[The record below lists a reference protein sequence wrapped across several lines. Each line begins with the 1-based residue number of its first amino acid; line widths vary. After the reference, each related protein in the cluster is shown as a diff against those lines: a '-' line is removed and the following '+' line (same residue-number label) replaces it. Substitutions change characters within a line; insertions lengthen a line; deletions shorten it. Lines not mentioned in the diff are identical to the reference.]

1 MRYNEAKEHTSGRLH
16 DLFADPYRAF
26 DNERH
31 ERQLHIRVMLYQL
44 AVLPMQ
50 RGLLTLRVIH
60 GWQNGGCEPGD
71 LQYVEY
77 PLNEL
82 ADLQRVSAIFHA
94 STRQASSFP
103 VTDDTLLA
111 APLAQAIADAQ
122 ANGISLDHDTR
133 NHPARWPEFG
143 GGLALYTL
151 FKMYH
156 RLTYS
161 EDDAYRSSQCHTS
174 AGVREIHEFHLE
186 EGEFAFLTP
195 LERDFIS
202 ENSTLVLHESQLE
215 PFEKLLAESLP
226 LFGPL

>member
-1 MRYNEAKEHTSGRLH
+1 MHYNEAKEHTSGRLH
-16 DLFADPYRAF
+16 ELFADPYTAF
-26 DNERH
+26 DNDSH
-31 ERQLHIRVMLYQL
+31 ERRLHIRVMLYQL

-60 GWQNGGCEPGD
+60 GWQNGGSEPGD

-77 PLNEL
+77 PMNEL
-82 ADLQRVSAIFHA
+82 ADLQRVSAIFHT
-94 STRQASSFP
+94 STRQASPFP
-103 VTDDTLLA
+103 RTDDALLA
-111 APLAQAIADAQ
+111 APLAQAMADAQ
-122 ANGISLDHDTR
+122 VNGALLDHDTR
-133 NHPARWPEFG
+133 NHPACWPEFE

-174 AGVREIHEFHLE
+174 AGIREIHEFHLE
-186 EGEFAFLTP
+186 DGEFAFLTP
-195 LERDFIS
+195 PERDFIS
-202 ENSTLVLHESQLE
+202 EASVLVLHESQLE

-226 LFGPL
+226 LFGPP